1 MARWS
6 STGASALDQMEHA
19 HRTVGRRAAQQ
30 LNQAYLVLLSS
41 HFQLFC
47 RDLHTET
54 VDLLLRNQPPSTL
67 PVIRLVLL
75 QARKL
80 DSGNPNA
87 GNLGADFG
95 RLGMAFWP
103 EVKALHRCN
112 PGRHAALEQMA
123 VWRNAIA
130 HQDFTS
136 AAAKILNGRAT
147 IRLAEVR
154 RFRRACDGFAIAFD
168 AAALAYINTVV
179 GPHSRW

>member
-1 MARWS
+1 
-6 STGASALDQMEHA
+6 MEHA
-19 HRTVGRRAAQQ
+19 HRAVGRRAGLQ

-54 VDLLLRNQPPSTL
+54 VDLLLREQSPSMLTI
-67 PVIRLVLL
+67 VKAVLL

-95 RLGMAFWP
+95 RIGMTFWP
-103 EVKALHRCN
+103 DVKALHPINTR
-112 PGRHAALEQMA
+112 RHAALEQMM

-136 AAAKILNGRAT
+136 AAARPLNGSTA
-147 IRLAEVR
+147 IRLGEVR
-154 RFRRACDGFAIAFD
+154 RFRRACNGLAIAFD
-168 AAALAYINTVV
+168 AAALRYIKTLV
-179 GPHSRW
+179 GPQSRW